1 MHVGCQN
8 MNLTDSEL
16 AYLVRH
22 GVYHADFNVDD
33 MRLET
38 LVAATAKAA
47 SAGVT
52 LEMIRATTTAGLR
65 TVALYSC
72 PYVVATDH

>member
-1 MHVGCQN
+1 MPAKMHVGCQN

-16 AYLVRH
+16 SYLVRH

-38 LVAATAKAA
+38 LVAAKAKAA
-47 SAGVT
+47 SAGVV
-52 LEMIRATTTAGLR
+52 LEMIRAAP
-65 TVALYSC
+65 AC
-72 PYVVATDH
+72 